1 MAGYTDELLQNLD
14 TKAKGKP
21 FNASKY
27 FNYYSFDI
35 MGVSFP
41 HHQGSTLVSADKSR
55 GSRFWEVLRNDERR
69 D

>member
-1 MAGYTDELLQNLD
+1 MAGYTDELLETLD

-41 HHQGSTLVSADKSR
+41 VVKVLFVSADMPR
-55 GSRFWEVLRNDERR
+55 GSRLWEIFQYDERWY
-69 D
+69 

>member
-1 MAGYTDELLQNLD
+1 MEALD

-35 MGVSFP
+35 MGVSIL
-41 HHQGSTLVSADKSR
+41 GVGLSAYVR
-55 GSRFWEVLRNDERR
+55 
-69 D
+69 

>member
-1 MAGYTDELLQNLD
+1 MWNNNTDSAPLALKDYDGRVAGYTDELLETLD

-35 MGVSFP
+35 MGVSIP
-41 HHQGSTLVSADKSR
+41 IDRLSAR
-55 GSRFWEVLRNDERR
+55 GR
-69 D
+69 

>member
-1 MAGYTDELLQNLD
+1 MAGYTDELLENLD

-21 FNASKY
+21 FDASKY

-41 HHQGSTLVSADKSR
+41 VVK
-55 GSRFWEVLRNDERR
+55 V
-69 D
+69 